1 MKVYIIGD
9 SRGLGN
15 DLKLMFQEDQY
26 EVVGFNRENCDIEN
40 DFLQIAES
48 IEENSLVIVN
58 AYANGVQV
66 EILKKL
72 INTNNKIVVMGSIA
86 SRYPDALLPEYSNH
100 KKDLEDYFM
109 KQAIEKKSSD
119 LLLLNLT
126 GKSYLNSNL
135 IYDSIKFWLLNTDII
150 SILYRTK

>member
-9 SRGLGN
+9 SSGLGN
-15 DLKLMFQEDQY
+15 DLKSLFQKDQY
-26 EVVGFNRENCDIEN
+26 TVIGFNRENCDIEN
-40 DFLQIAES
+40 DFLQIVES

-66 EILKKL
+66 EILKEL
-72 INTNNKIVVMGSIA
+72 IDTNNKIVVMGSIA
-86 SRYPDALLPEYSNH
+86 ARNLDATLPEYSAR
-100 KKDLEDYFM
+100 KKELEEYFM
-109 KQAIEKKSSD
+109 EQAVEKKTSD

-135 IYDSIKFWLLNTDII
+135 IYDSIKFWLINTDII
-150 SILYRTK
+150 SISYRTK